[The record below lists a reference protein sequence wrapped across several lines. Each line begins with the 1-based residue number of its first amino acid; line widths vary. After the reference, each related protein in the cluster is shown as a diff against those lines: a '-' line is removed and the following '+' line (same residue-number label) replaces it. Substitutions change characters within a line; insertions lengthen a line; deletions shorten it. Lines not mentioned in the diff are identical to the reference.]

1 MYKIGIIGLG
11 LMGGSLAKAFSKL
24 EEVEKIVAYDQNE
37 KALENAKEDG
47 TVQEIAQEIDK
58 KFQNLD
64 FIFICTPV
72 NTIYEYAK
80 KLKEIVNKKCIISD
94 IGSTKKNIVEQIDK
108 LDLNFVGAHPM
119 IGSEK
124 YGYEFSKEDLYVD
137 SYYLLTKTDKTKLE
151 NIQRIKELLEKIRAI
166 PLEIDLDRHDFSV
179 GVVSHVPH
187 IVASGLVNL
196 AKNLDDENKT
206 MKTIAAGGFKDITRI
221 ASANSHMWQNICQ
234 QNKEEIVVILEE
246 FENIIR
252 EFKNNIDSSE
262 KTYEYFETAKNHR
275 DSFVSKNKVDY
286 VTVKV
291 KNKAGVLAEIT
302 TICAQ
307 NSINISNINVLR
319 TKEKED
325 GIIKILFENEEE
337 KNKSIEL
344 LKKHGYE
351 VSV

>member
-11 LMGGSLAKAFSKL
+11 LMGGSLVKAFSKL
-24 EEVEKIVAYDQNE
+24 GEVEKIVAYDQNGE
-37 KALENAKEDG
+37 SLERAMKEG
-47 TVQEIAQEIDK
+47 TVQEITNEIDE
-58 KFQNLD
+58 KFQDLD

-72 NTIYEYAK
+72 NAIYEYAK
-80 KLKEIVNKKCIISD
+80 KLKEIVNENCIISD
-94 IGSTKKNIVEQIDK
+94 IGSTKKNIVQQIDE

-137 SYYLLTKTDKTKLE
+137 AYYLLTKSNKTKLE
-151 NIQRIKELLEKIRAI
+151 DISKIKELLQKIRAI

-179 GVVSHVPH
+179 AVVSHVPH

-196 AKNLDDENKT
+196 AKDLDDETQT

-221 ASANSHMWQNICQ
+221 ASANSYMWQNICE
-234 QNKEEIVVILEE
+234 QNKEEIVVILEK
-246 FENIIR
+246 FENIIK
-252 EFKNNIDSSE
+252 EFKNNIFSAE

-275 DSFVSKNKVDY
+275 DSFISKNKVDY

-302 TICAQ
+302 TICAR

-337 KNKSIEL
+337 KDRSIEL
-344 LKKHGYE
+344 LRKHGYE
-351 VSV
+351 VCV

>member
-11 LMGGSLAKAFSKL
+11 LMGGSLAKAFSKVK
-24 EEVEKIVAYDQNE
+24 EVEKIVAYDTNEETLE
-37 KALENAKEDG
+37 KAKREG
-47 TVQEIAQEIDK
+47 TVQEIAQEVDE

-64 FIFICTPV
+64 FVFICTPV

-80 KLKEIVNKKCIISD
+80 KLKTIVNEKCIITD
-94 IGSTKKNIVEQIDK
+94 IGSTKKKIVEQIDE

-124 YGYEFSKEDLYVD
+124 FGYEFSKEDLYVD
-137 SYYLLTKTDKTKLE
+137 SYYLLTKTDKTKPE
-151 NIQRIKELLEKIRAI
+151 NIERIKEVLLKIRAI
-166 PLEIDLDRHDFSV
+166 PLEIELDMHDFSV
-179 GVVSHVPH
+179 GAVSHVPH

-196 AKNLDDENKT
+196 VKKLDDNNKT

-221 ASANSHMWQNICQ
+221 ASANSYMWQNICQ
-234 QNKEEIVVILEE
+234 QNKEEIVVILDE
-246 FENIIR
+246 FENIIKQ
-252 EFKNNIDSSE
+252 FKNNIENAE

-275 DSFVSKNKVDY
+275 DSFISKNKVDY
-286 VTVKV
+286 VTVRV

-325 GIIKILFENEEE
+325 GIIKILFENEKE
-337 KNKSIEL
+337 KDRSIEL
-344 LKKHGYE
+344 LRMYGYE
-351 VSV
+351 VWV